1 MLYENCC
8 GHRKSVKGMKVPH
21 IVVFLADN
29 DIFKVVPG
37 YENLLNA
44 CFRVSFEGYRHD
56 TLFSQAFHNP
66 EILQRQKSYAV
77 TLESCA
83 LRLTESDPIFSGQS
97 VVIINKVLN
106 KAKITWV
113 LVLLLIISPGLGVAV
128 GLWSR
133 KAEVGIA
140 VSAGVF
146 ALASSLQGFAGWL
159 DS

>member
-1 MLYENCC
+1 
-8 GHRKSVKGMKVPH
+8 MKLPH

-37 YENLLNA
+37 YEDLLNA
-44 CFRVSFEGYRHD
+44 CFRVSLEGYKHD

-66 EILQRQKSYAV
+66 ELLQRQESYAV
-77 TLESCA
+77 TLESYA
-83 LRLTESDPIFSGQS
+83 PRFTESDPTFSGQS

-106 KAKITWV
+106 KAKIAWV
-113 LVLLLIISPGLGVAV
+113 LILLLIISPGLGVAV

-146 ALASSLQGFAGWL
+146 ALASSLQGLAGWF